1 MIKVTI
7 ILLILSLVSNYVL
20 KLVMNSLEP
29 LEALYAATHDV
40 YPTRVYVVTAIML
53 LLWAATVICG
63 IIAIITL

>member
-7 ILLILSLVSNYVL
+7 ILLILSLVSKYAL

-29 LEALYAATHDV
+29 LEELYAAIHDV
-40 YPTRVYVVTAIML
+40 YPTRVYVVTDIML

-63 IIAIITL
+63 IIAIVQL